1 MTMTLKPN
9 ALKKGDVIGIV
20 SPASPPSSTEKIF
33 KGAEYLERLGY
44 RVKIGRNTEKIYG
57 YLAGTDRERASDI
70 NEMFADKEVKAIIA
84 VRGGY
89 GTPRLLPLLN
99 YPMIKRN
106 PKILVGYSDLTALQL
121 AIYRK
126 TGLLTFSGPMAGVE
140 MFKGI
145 DPFTEEHFWRCV
157 TSTKKLGVFSNP
169 DDRPLTP
176 LSLGKASGVLLG
188 GNLSLVAAIAGS
200 PYLPSFKDSLLFI
213 EEIEEETYRFDRLM
227 SQLRLIGAFRDAKG
241 IIIGELTD
249 VKTGDMTKPFLSVEQ
264 VLNDHLTELHKP
276 IVTGLVYG
284 HVPRKLTLP
293 IGIRATLDT
302 KKGQLI
308 AAESAVR

>member
-1 MTMTLKPN
+1 MTLKPN

-126 TGLLTFSGPMAGVE
+126 TGLITFSGPMAGVE

-293 IGIRATLDT
+293 IGIRATLDA

>member
-1 MTMTLKPN
+1 MTLKPR

-20 SPASPPSSTEKIF
+20 APASPPSSTEKIF

-44 RVKIGRNTEKIYG
+44 RVKIGRNIEKIYG
-57 YLAGTDRERASDI
+57 YLAGTDRERADDL
-70 NEMFADKEVKAIIA
+70 NTMFADKDVKAIIA

-99 YPMIKRN
+99 YAVIKKN

-126 TGLLTFSGPMAGVE
+126 TGLVTFSGPMAGVE

-157 TSTKKLGVFSNP
+157 TSSKKLGEFTNP
-169 DDRPLTP
+169 DSRPLSP
-176 LSLGKASGVLLG
+176 LSLGKAAGVLLG
-188 GNLSLVAAIAGS
+188 GNLSLIAAIAGS
-200 PYLPSFKDSLLFI
+200 PYLPSFKNSLLFI
-213 EEIEEETYRFDRLM
+213 EEIEEETYRFDRMM
-227 SQLRLIGAFRDAKG
+227 SQLRLIGALKDAKG
-241 IIIGELTD
+241 NIIGELTD
-249 VKTGDMTKPFLSVEQ
+249 VKTGDMTKPYLTVEQ
-264 VLNDHLTELHKP
+264 VLNDYLAELKKP

-284 HVPRKLTLP
+284 HVPKKLTMPL
-293 IGIRATLDT
+293 GVRATLDS

-308 AAESAVR
+308 VTEGAVR

>member
-1 MTMTLKPN
+1 MTLKPN

>member
-1 MTMTLKPN
+1 MTLKPN

-126 TGLLTFSGPMAGVE
+126 TGLITFSGPMAGVE

-249 VKTGDMTKPFLSVEQ
+249 VKTGDMTKPYLSVEQ

-293 IGIRATLDT
+293 IGIRATLDA